1 MNDAIASER
10 YDIVARALHW
20 LTVGLLVTQFAIAWT
35 MPDIRKGT
43 APLGLI
49 AWHLSIGT
57 TILAVMLVR
66 AGWRMSHREP
76 PPPTTIPSALQMLSR
91 ATHVTLYALL
101 VALPLLGWANASSRG
116 WKVMLFGVIPLPPL
130 SATGSPLGHTL
141 GDVHKTAAIV
151 LLAVVGAHVLGALYH
166 LIVVRD
172 RTVQRM
178 L

>member
-1 MNDAIASER
+1 MIKPIAPER
-10 YDIVARALHW
+10 YDNVARALHW

-35 MPDIRKGT
+35 MPDIHKGT
-43 APLGLI
+43 QPLGLI

-66 AGWRMSHREP
+66 AGWRMTHREP
-76 PPPTTIPSALQMLSR
+76 PPPATIPTALQILSR

-116 WKVMLFGVIPLPPL
+116 WKVMLLGAIPLPRI
-130 SATGSPLGHTL
+130 SAVGSSLGHAL

-151 LLAVVGAHVLGALYH
+151 LLVVVAVHVLGALYH
-166 LIVVRD
+166 FIVVRD